1 MNTGII
7 ASRYATAL
15 LKLVDETGLS
25 AGSGQSS
32 GEEVVAQARMVL
44 DALESMPDLRRA
56 IADFS
61 VPADKKMSLL
71 ETVVSEDSSVARL
84 PQNDSDDCHPE
95 RGERSLAPE
104 LRKFFSLLIRNG
116 RIGDISLVLKSFEN
130 QYYESRKIVR
140 GKLTLPAPP
149 DSAAGKLEDRLKDLI
164 EKKTGKTLLLTTEID
179 ESLIGGF
186 VLEVEDR
193 LLDASVS
200 HQLDIIRRQF
210 EEKNRRIV

>member
-1 MNTGII
+1 M
-7 ASRYATAL
+7 
-15 LKLVDETGLS
+15 
-25 AGSGQSS
+25 
-32 GEEVVAQARMVL
+32 
-44 DALESMPDLRRA
+44 
-56 IADFS
+56 
-61 VPADKKMSLL
+61 
-71 ETVVSEDSSVARL
+71 
-84 PQNDSDDCHPE
+84 
-95 RGERSLAPE
+95 
-104 LRKFFSLLIRNG
+104 
-116 RIGDISLVLKSFEN
+116 VLKSFEN

-140 GKLTLPAPP
+140 GKLTLSAPP

-164 EKKTGKTLLLTTEID
+164 EQKTGKTLLLTTEVD

>member
-15 LKLVDETGLS
+15 LKLVDETGPS

-32 GEEVVAQARMVL
+32 GEEVVAQARMIL

-61 VPADKKMSLL
+61 VPSDKKMSLL
-71 ETVVSEDSSVARL
+71 EAIVSD
-84 PQNDSDDCHPE
+84 NCHPE
-95 RGERSLAPE
+95 RGEGSLAPE

>member
-15 LKLVDETGLS
+15 LKLVDETGPS
-25 AGSGQSS
+25 AGSGPSS

-61 VPADKKMSLL
+61 VPSDKKMSLL
-71 ETVVSEDSSVARL
+71 EAIVSD
-84 PQNDSDDCHPE
+84 NCHPE
-95 RGERSLAPE
+95 RGEGSLAPE
-104 LRKFFSLLIRNG
+104 LRKFFGLLIRNG

-140 GKLTLPAPP
+140 GKLTLSAPP

-164 EKKTGKTLLLTTEID
+164 EQKTGKTLLLTTEVD

>member
-15 LKLVDETGLS
+15 LKLVDETGPS

-61 VPADKKMSLL
+61 VPADKKLSLL
-71 ETVVSEDSSVARL
+71 EAIVSD
-84 PQNDSDDCHPE
+84 NCHPE
-95 RGERSLAPE
+95 RGDGSLAPE

-140 GKLTLPAPP
+140 GKLTLSAPP